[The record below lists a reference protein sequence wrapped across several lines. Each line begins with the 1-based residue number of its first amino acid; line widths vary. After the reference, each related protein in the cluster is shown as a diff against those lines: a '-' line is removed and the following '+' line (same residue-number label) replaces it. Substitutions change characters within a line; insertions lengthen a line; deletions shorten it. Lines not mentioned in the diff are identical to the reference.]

1 MRYSIVQLL
10 EGDDPYIFDWD
21 QAFYYIQDEL
31 LPKHKKEI
39 DNAVKVE
46 DGLKKFTIENSPEA
60 QYGEST
66 DIFMVYETHPLFNYP
81 LIDDK
86 MAHEV
91 ISDKDMTVLS
101 LAVTD
106 ELYGRWR

>member
-1 MRYSIVQLL
+1 LL
-10 EGDDPYIFDWD
+10 EGGQPYIYNWDFAFD
-21 QAFYYIQDEL
+21 YVQDEL
-31 LPKHKKEI
+31 LPKYKKEI

-46 DGLKKFTIENSPEA
+46 GGLKKFTIENSLEA

-81 LIDDK
+81 LIDEK
-86 MAHEV
+86 MAHED
-91 ISDKDMTVLS
+91 ISDKVMSELS

-106 ELYGRWR
+106 YLTQRNSDRIRV